1 MLLKVT
7 MVTSVP
13 SVLCDS
19 VCVWAL
25 YFRDSAYRRHVLEL
39 RNHYTLLIP
48 EACLI
53 EVAYPIYR
61 AKGLNEL
68 RSYASFLRHL
78 PLGRN
83 IRVLPLTLEALARA
97 LELITGYPDRFV
109 DEEGNPNIY
118 DAILAAIWEKMRVPL
133 ATLDSR
139 LIEYGE
145 ARRLEFVPL
154 RKARN

>member
-1 MLLKVT
+1 

-39 RNHYTLLIP
+39 RKRYTLLIP

-61 AKGLNEL
+61 AKGLSEL
-68 RSYASFLRHL
+68 RSYASFLRRL

-133 ATLDSR
+133 ATSDSR

>member
-39 RNHYTLLIP
+39 RKRYTLLIP

-61 AKGLNEL
+61 AKGLSEL
-68 RSYASFLRHL
+68 RSYASFLRRL

-133 ATLDSR
+133 ATSDSR

>member
-1 MLLKVT
+1 M
-7 MVTSVP
+7 
-13 SVLCDS
+13 LCDS

-39 RNHYTLLIP
+39 RKRYILLIP

-53 EVAYPIYR
+53 EVAYPIYH
-61 AKGLNEL
+61 AKGLSEL
-68 RSYASFLRHL
+68 RNYAAFLRHL

-83 IRVLPLTLEALARA
+83 IRVLPLTLETLARA
-97 LELITGYPDRFV
+97 LELITSHPVHFV

-118 DAILAAIWEKMRVPL
+118 DAILAAAWEKTRVPL
-133 ATLDSR
+133 ATSDSR
-139 LIEYGE
+139 LIKYGE
-145 ARRLEFVPL
+145 ARKLEFIPL